1 MKHAALFLFFF
12 LFFINNWAVAQVVFP
27 VKKGDKWGLIDEKGE
42 TFLSATYDAIG
53 KIDEFGFA
61 IIQIKDK
68 VGLMNQRGEVVFNP
82 QFQDIKIINS
92 ELFGVKQADNWT
104 IINKEQKII
113 LKQKYN
119 KIELLENGAFLLFY
133 WENKCGLATREGKLI
148 TSAQYDAI
156 LPSPVGTFYIKKNEK
171 YGIMNLDGEEILS
184 PKFDKIKYDIQNF
197 IFVQNE
203 NLWGIFDAQI
213 NEILPLEWQDWV
225 SFSGSIIRLR
235 KKENAVLFDLNTRQ
249 FITNKK
255 YDNYIPYSDDKIV
268 VRQGKKVGLI
278 NLEGRELLTCR
289 YSEIQPFTNEL
300 YRVKNE
306 DFWGLVQ
313 DSDSL
318 VLPTKYDFI
327 APLSGSVGMV
337 KSGQTFGIVNIQG
350 QIVIPFEF
358 SKINIEESQAKAY
371 QGVAL
376 TVYNFDDDGNLQNEY
391 NYKKVG
397 SIKVGRTMRR
407 RTPTQMTQDFQIG
420 KFEWYHDAMQDL
432 WGLRNIETGKDQIP
446 PSYDRIRIERDL
458 GFTIVGKK
466 ASGRFEIDRTEFRFD
481 YVYGIVNNERGLPV
495 TEMNMWDI
503 RLTDFKDKNLPT
515 ARVIFTD
522 GRHGLMAKNG
532 KMLQK
537 DLLFIGEFEDGLVN
551 FSPKGTLSVTL
562 SKNDANLGL
571 LGNYLS
577 AMLSPNYMAS
587 VTNYDEKLR
596 TEGTLIGK
604 DCLWG
609 FMDSL
614 GQTVIQPQFSF
625 ARQFKNEVAIVKVEN
640 NWGLID
646 KTGKSVLECV
656 YNDVQYLENSE
667 SQMIQVLVRKE
678 RIGLID
684 CTGKVIVP
692 AIYTNLGEVQEGRIA
707 IESDGKWGFCDLNG
721 NEIIACQYEKV
732 QDFSEGLAAFRKDRK
747 WGFIDLYGN
756 MVIKNEYRNAGN
768 FKENLAPVSLRY
780 DYQYI
785 DKSGKIV
792 IETLFDE
799 AYDFENGVAR
809 VKHEKEWAL
818 IDWNGNFIC
827 QSSKYLKIE
836 PFDENGL
843 AIVQM
848 DGNHRYFTIINKK
861 GEKITNKK
869 YNKIEPFTNGF
880 AAVRT
885 DKGYGFI
892 NRSGEAVVDFD
903 FTNVEPFSEN
913 IAAVQVDGKWGYIDT
928 LGSFILAPKYSK
940 VLPFQDDF
948 GVVYDSYNSSGLVD
962 ASGNFT
968 ILPEVNRILAFSQ
981 GKGLVRNQ
989 NYQYSFITEN
999 NKLAKGF
1006 FEEALPYKN
1015 GVAIIKNQGLW
1026 GLLTQQ
1032 GVEIVPPK
1040 YDEIEP
1046 FKNGYAQIKIK
1057 AFKGI
1062 TDLQGKVIVEP
1073 NYEYITYW
1081 GNGIFRVENGDKLG
1095 YFNVNGDWIWA
1106 ME

>member
-1 MKHAALFLFFF
+1 MKYIYLFLF
-12 LFFINNWAVAQVVFP
+12 LFCVNNWATAQVVFP
-27 VKKGDKWGLIDEKGE
+27 VKQGDKWGLIDEKGKK
-42 TFLSATYDAIG
+42 FLPPIYDAIG

-61 IIQIKDK
+61 MIQTKDK
-68 VGLMNQRGEVVFNP
+68 VGLINQRGEVIFNP
-82 QFQDIKIINS
+82 QFEDIKIINS

-113 LKQKYN
+113 LKEKYN
-119 KIELLENGAFLLFY
+119 KIELLEDGAFLLFY

-156 LPSPVGTFYIKKNEK
+156 QPSPVGTFYIKKGEK
-171 YGIMNLDGEEILS
+171 YGIINLDGQEILP
-184 PKFDKIKYDIQNF
+184 PKFDKVKYDIQSF

-203 NLWGIFDAQI
+203 NYWGLFDAQT
-213 NEILPLEWQDWV
+213 NGVLPLEWQDWV
-225 SFSGSIIRLR
+225 LFSGSIIRLR

-268 VRQGKKVGLI
+268 VRQGNKVGLI
-278 NLEGRELLTCR
+278 DLNGRELLRCR
-289 YSEIQPFTNEL
+289 YSEIQPFGNDL

-306 DFWGLVQ
+306 GNWGIVQ
-313 DSDSL
+313 DGDSL
-318 VLPTKYDFI
+318 ILPTKYDFI
-327 APLSGSVGMV
+327 TPLSGSVSAIKNGE
-337 KSGQTFGIVNIQG
+337 TFGIVNLQG

-358 SKINIEESQAKAY
+358 SKISIEEGQAKAY

-376 TVYNFDDDGNLQNEY
+376 TIYNFDDDGNLQNEY

-407 RTPTQMTQDFQIG
+407 QTVTQTTQDFRIG
-420 KFEWYHDAMQDL
+420 KFEWYHDPMQDR
-432 WGLRNIETGKDQIP
+432 WGLRNIETGKDQIS
-446 PSYDRIRIERDL
+446 PSYDWIRIERDL
-458 GFTIVGKK
+458 GFTLVSKRSI
-466 ASGRFEIDRTEFRFD
+466 GRFKVDRTEFRFD
-481 YVYGIVNNERGLPV
+481 NIYGIVNNERGLPV

-503 RLTDFKDKNLPT
+503 RLTDFKDKNLPA

-532 KMLQK
+532 KILQK
-537 DLLFIGEFEDGLVN
+537 SLLFIGEFEDGLVS
-551 FSPKGTLSVTL
+551 FSQKGRLSVTL
-562 SKNDANLGL
+562 LKNDVNFGGL
-571 LGNYLS
+571 DNYLR
-577 AMLSPNYMAS
+577 AMLSFNDMSS
-587 VTNYDEKLR
+587 VTNYDQKLR
-596 TEGTLIGK
+596 DEGTLIGK

-614 GQTVIQPQFSF
+614 GKTLIQPQFEF
-625 ARQFKNEVAIVKVEN
+625 ARQFKNGVAIVKNEKS
-640 NWGLID
+640 WGLVD
-646 KTGKSVLECV
+646 KTGKSVLECI
-656 YNDVQYLENSE
+656 YNDVQYLENSD

-678 RIGLID
+678 RIGLINH
-684 CTGKVIVP
+684 TGKVIVP
-692 AIYTNLGEVQEGRIA
+692 AIYTDLGNVQEGRIA
-707 IESDGKWGFCDLNG
+707 VERGDKWGFCDLNG

-732 QDFSEGLAAFRKDRK
+732 QGFSEGLAAFRKGRK

-756 MVIKNEYRNAGN
+756 IVIENEYRNAGN
-768 FKENLAPVSLRY
+768 FKENIAPVSLRY

-785 DKSGKIV
+785 DKSGKIM
-792 IETLFDE
+792 IQTSFDE
-799 AYDFENGVAR
+799 ANDFENGVAR

-818 IDWNGNFIC
+818 IDLNGNFIC
-827 QSSKYLKIE
+827 QSSKFIKIE
-836 PFDENGL
+836 SFNADGL

-848 DGNHRYFTIINKK
+848 DGTRRYYAIINQK
-861 GEKITNKK
+861 GEKITHKK
-869 YNKIEPFTNGF
+869 YNKILPFTNGF

-885 DKGYGFI
+885 KKGYCFI
-892 NRSGEAVVDFD
+892 NCSGEEVINSNLKNVKP
-903 FTNVEPFSEN
+903 FTEN

-928 LGSFILAPKYSK
+928 LGSFILTPKYSK
-940 VLPFQDDF
+940 VMPFQDGF
-948 GVVYDSYNSSGLVD
+948 GVVYDSYKSSGLVD
-962 ASGNFT
+962 TNGNFT
-968 ILPEVNRILAFSQ
+968 ILPEVNRILAFSE
-981 GKGLVRNQ
+981 GKGLVRNE
-989 NYQYSFITEN
+989 NYQYSFITES
-999 NKLAKGF
+999 NKPAKGF
-1006 FEEALPYKN
+1006 FEEALPYQN
-1015 GVAIIKNQGLW
+1015 GVAIVKNQGYW

-1057 AFKGI
+1057 SFKGV
-1062 TDLQGKVIVEP
+1062 TDLEGKVIVEP

-1095 YFNVNGDWIWA
+1095 YFNLSGDWIWA